1 MQPTTRIVP
10 EAPAYANVQVPEFT
24 ARPPFMEINSSG
36 QAFLPNF
43 TAGNN
48 TNSLGENGS
57 SFLGDF
63 FKGGSS
69 SYTPNGAGG
78 WNVTKNLSGFDKFN
92 AGLQTLGSALSAFNG
107 YKQTKLAK
115 EQFNFQKDSFN
126 KQYEA
131 QRGLVNSQM
140 SDRQARREQEA
151 VANRSG
157 PVMSRDEY
165 MDKYGVK

>member
-10 EAPAYANVQVPEFT
+10 EASTYANVQVPEFT

-36 QAFLPNF
+36 QAFTPASTGGQQSNPF
-43 TAGNN
+43 SAF
-48 TNSLGENGS
+48 S
-57 SFLGDF
+57 DF

-78 WNVTKNLSGFDKFN
+78 WDVTKNLPGFDKFN

-115 EQFNFQKDSFN
+115 EQLNFQKDSFN
-126 KQYEA
+126 KQYQA

>member
-10 EAPAYANVQVPEFT
+10 EAPTYANVQVPEFT
-24 ARPPFMEINSSG
+24 ARPPSMEINSSG
-36 QAFLPNF
+36 QAFTPASTGGPQSTPF
-43 TAGNN
+43 SGF
-48 TNSLGENGS
+48 S
-57 SFLGDF
+57 DF

-69 SYTPNGAGG
+69 SSTPKGSGG
-78 WNVTKNLSGFDKFN
+78 LSGFDKFN

-107 YKQTKLAK
+107 YQQTKLAK
-115 EQFNFQKDSFN
+115 EQLNFQKDSFN
-126 KQYEA
+126 KQYQA

>member
-10 EAPAYANVQVPEFT
+10 EAPTYANVQVPEFT

-36 QAFLPNF
+36 QAFTP
-43 TAGNN
+43 
-48 TNSLGENGS
+48 S
-57 SFLGDF
+57 STGGQQSNPFSGFSDF

-78 WNVTKNLSGFDKFN
+78 WDVTKNLSGFDKFN

-126 KQYEA
+126 KQYQA